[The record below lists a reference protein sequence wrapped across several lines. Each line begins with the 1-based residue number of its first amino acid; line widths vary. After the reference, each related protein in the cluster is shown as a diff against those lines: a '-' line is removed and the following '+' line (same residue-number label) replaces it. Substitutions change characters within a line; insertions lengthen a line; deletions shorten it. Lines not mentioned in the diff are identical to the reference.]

1 MNNKID
7 VVHSVLLEMLQWFH
21 EQCERNGLRYYVVG
35 GTMLG
40 TIRHQGFIPWD
51 DDIDVGMPRKDYMEF
66 VQKYSKEFH
75 APYIVEYPRGDNL
88 DYPYVFA
95 KIYDTRTYLVEHLR
109 HLVKRGLYID
119 VFPLDGIGDTRES
132 AYKNYQ
138 PILRNLRLHDM
149 VTCAFRNN
157 RKWYKNL
164 SIILGRSISPL
175 FVSERFLNNRINH
188 FCEQRD
194 FDSSEY
200 VGNLVGNWGIKEIM
214 HRSFFGMPKAYVFE
228 SIKVLG
234 VEKPHEYLKT
244 LYNDYM
250 VLPPMERRV
259 SHHDYVELDLKKT
272 FLK

>member
-1 MNNKID
+1 MD
-7 VVHSVLLEMLQWFH
+7 SS
-21 EQCERNGLRYYVVG
+21 
-35 GTMLG
+35 
-40 TIRHQGFIPWD
+40 D
-51 DDIDVGMPRKDYMEF
+51 
-66 VQKYSKEFH
+66 
-75 APYIVEYPRGDNL
+75 
-88 DYPYVFA
+88 
-95 KIYDTRTYLVEHLR
+95 
-109 HLVKRGLYID
+109 
-119 VFPLDGIGDTRES
+119 
-132 AYKNYQ
+132 
-138 PILRNLRLHDM
+138 
-149 VTCAFRNN
+149 
-157 RKWYKNL
+157 
-164 SIILGRSISPL
+164 
-175 FVSERFLNNRINH
+175 